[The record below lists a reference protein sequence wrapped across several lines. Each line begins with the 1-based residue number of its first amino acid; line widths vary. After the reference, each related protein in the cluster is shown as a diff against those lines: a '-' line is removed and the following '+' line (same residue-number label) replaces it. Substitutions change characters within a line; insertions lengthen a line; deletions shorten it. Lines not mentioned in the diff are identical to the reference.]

1 MKYLLY
7 KWVPCWVFSDR
18 VRKGKKQNLCDGN
31 NPTRTKR
38 PLVRRKVSLLL
49 LSILASFSSFSRFYD
64 FLSSHLS
71 FVLDSSSQTW
81 ASRWQKSTIP
91 RQWRL
96 RGMSGGRPPDSFVLN
111 IARIPTLR
119 SKLFFSFCS
128 VLRSPWSIVL
138 FCYFVETDP
147 LSFSFCVCVCVL
159 WRSFVIVI
167 PPPNVTGSLHLGHAL
182 TNSIQDALVRYH
194 RMSGRRVLWVPGTDH
209 AGIATQSVVE
219 KRLKNEGKTRHDLGR
234 EAFVQRVWAW
244 KQEYGNRI
252 LQQLRRLGSSLDWSR
267 EVFTLDEVSF
277 FLFVW

>member
-1 MKYLLY
+1 
-7 KWVPCWVFSDR
+7 
-18 VRKGKKQNLCDGN
+18 
-31 NPTRTKR
+31 
-38 PLVRRKVSLLL
+38 
-49 LSILASFSSFSRFYD
+49 
-64 FLSSHLS
+64 
-71 FVLDSSSQTW
+71 
-81 ASRWQKSTIP
+81 
-91 RQWRL
+91 
-96 RGMSGGRPPDSFVLN
+96 
-111 IARIPTLR
+111 
-119 SKLFFSFCS
+119 
-128 VLRSPWSIVL
+128 
-138 FCYFVETDP
+138 
-147 LSFSFCVCVCVL
+147 VL

-277 FLFVW
+277 FLFV